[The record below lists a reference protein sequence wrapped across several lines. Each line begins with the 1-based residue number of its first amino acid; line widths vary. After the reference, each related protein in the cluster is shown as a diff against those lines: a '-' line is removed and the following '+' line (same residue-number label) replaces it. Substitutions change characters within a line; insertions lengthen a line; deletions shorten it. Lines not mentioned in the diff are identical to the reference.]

1 MEKNVSYDYRV
12 RFSKHGA
19 LKYIGHLDVMRY
31 FQKVLRRAEVDVAY
45 TNGFSP
51 HEITTFAQ
59 PLGVGVESDGEYMDI
74 KMNSYISC
82 EELRDRI
89 NSHSVLE
96 IQALSVK
103 LLPEKS
109 GNAMAS
115 VAAAEYY
122 IDFKPARVPAV
133 LTEVIN
139 DPVKINDMINSFLS
153 QNEIILE
160 KEGKAG
166 LRQIDIKDRI
176 FEFGWDENEKCL
188 HAIVDASSGYNI
200 KPQALIEL
208 FLKYINGTL
217 MENSLMIY
225 RADTYTRDSEGN
237 LISMDCVGNEG

>member
-89 NSHSVLE
+89 NSHSVPE

-122 IDFKPARVPAV
+122 IDFKPGRVPAV

>member
-89 NSHSVLE
+89 NSHSVPE

-122 IDFKPARVPAV
+122 IDFKPGRVPAV

-208 FLKYINGTL
+208 FLQYINGTL

>member
-89 NSHSVLE
+89 NSHSVPE

-208 FLKYINGTL
+208 FLQYINGTL

-237 LISMDCVGNEG
+237 LISMDSVGNEG

>member
-89 NSHSVLE
+89 NSHSVPE

-122 IDFKPARVPAV
+122 IDFKPGRVPAV

-139 DPVKINDMINSFLS
+139 DPDKINDMINSFLS

>member
-31 FQKVLRRAEVDVAY
+31 FQKVLRRAEIDVAY

-89 NSHSVLE
+89 NSHSVPE

-103 LLPEKS
+103 LLHEKS

-122 IDFKPARVPAV
+122 IDFKPGRVPAV

-176 FEFGWDENEKCL
+176 FEFGWDENEMCL